1 MFLFLKQAS
10 QSELSLNFVI
20 SESKSFHDFAQS
32 LSLSS
37 KSKLNSVKWRKIKK
51 TWTRPIHC
59 FGIRIHVSFML
70 EAKRSDFKIQEV
82 IHREKL

>member
-37 KSKLNSVKWRKIKK
+37 KSKLNSVKWRKIKNL

-59 FGIRIHVSFML
+59 FGIWIHVSFMP
-70 EAKRSDFKIQEV
+70 EAKRSDFK
-82 IHREKL
+82 K